1 MNAFAAAALHNA
13 KARLTVGWPLLLV
26 FLALYGPVDPT
37 TRLVL
42 LATGVLL
49 AIRAVPG
56 NPPGAKASTRTAKKS
71 DPARKD
77 GEPR

>member
-26 FLALYGPVDPT
+26 FLALYGPVDAT

-42 LATGVLL
+42 LAAGLLL
-49 AIRAVPG
+49 AVRTVPG
-56 NPPGAKASTRTAKKS
+56 NPPTPKAGTRTAKK
-71 DPARKD
+71 PAPKA
-77 GEPR
+77 GERL